1 MRLSIEH
8 PLIIMP
14 RVDLIRRI
22 SRLDEVAVL
31 QHLGE
36 PETLLGVVEAA
47 SVRLI
52 HVHDGAEA
60 DTGRAGPVDVE
71 EGVPGP
77 VLVLRVPCGAVG
89 VVVTLDDL
97 GTQDVG
103 RGGDPEAVLVVES
116 RLIAWRGPVVGRVD
130 CELAV
135 LPAEALRPDARRSAN
150 VGLVASLDE
159 LEAKVDVLPLV

>member
-1 MRLSIEH
+1 MRLGIKH
-8 PLIIMP
+8 PLIIMF
-14 RVDLIRRI
+14 RINLIRCLA
-22 SRLDEVAVL
+22 RLDEIAVL
-31 QHLGE
+31 QHFGE
-36 PETLLGVVEAA
+36 PEALLGVVEAA

-89 VVVTLDDL
+89 VVVTLDHF

-103 RGGDPEAVLVVES
+103 RGGDPEAVLGIEA
-116 RLIAWRGPVVGRVD
+116 RLVAWRGPVV
-130 CELAV
+130 
-135 LPAEALRPDARRSAN
+135 ARI
-150 VGLVASLDE
+150 D
-159 LEAKVDVLPLV
+159 